1 MQFKQKAITV
11 NINDKDYNIFY
22 DLNAYS
28 ELENRYGSIDKALDE
43 LSKGSLK
50 ALRII
55 LWAGLIHD
63 NTVFDDFTGEPVS
76 YGITIGEV
84 GRMLSMQ
91 NMKEV
96 TECLTKAVTDSM
108 PAEEALAAKNEVTT

>member
-11 NINDKDYNIFY
+11 NINGKDFNIFY

-28 ELENRYGSIDKALDE
+28 ELENRYGSIDKAMDE

-91 NMKEV
+91 NMKEI
-96 TECLTKAVTDSM
+96 TENLTKAITDSM
-108 PAEEALAAKNEVTT
+108 PEEDVAAKNEVTT